1 MEFLVNEFELFKA
14 IRQMPLVP
22 QIIKRVRK
30 KANKQK
36 YLLTMCMSLGTA
48 MGMGNIKG
56 VVCYWHR
63 WWRRWFL
70 DMGISISGHD
80 KGLHRESSFRKIR
93 RWRPESSDIIHH
105 KRTWKTKTF
114 CSFRKEQLYFMKIQD
129 KYSPR
134 WHGKWTEDR

>member
-1 MEFLVNEFELFKA
+1 MEFLVHEFELFKA

-56 VVCYWHR
+56 VVCYCHSR
-63 WWRRWFL
+63 WSWCFL
-70 DMGISISGHD
+70 DMGISISGYD
-80 KGLHRESSFRKIR
+80 KGLHRESSFRKIQ
-93 RWRPESSDIIHH
+93 RWRPERSDIIHH
-105 KRTWKTKTF
+105 KRAWKTKTF
-114 CSFRKEQLYFMKIQD
+114 GSFLKGQLYFMKIQD

-134 WHGKWTEDR
+134 WHGKWTEDL